1 MKISE
6 VFTAGGVPS
15 ITYNARS
22 EYQLEENLELDLEI
36 EGKILSI
43 TGPTKIGKSTLC
55 KKVIP
60 IDKLVSVPCGGLK
73 NIDDLWSTIITK
85 LSLAN
90 TKVNENESEKTK
102 TNTNELTVGTEAGF
116 LNWLKAKVEG
126 KQQKANATREATR
139 TQTVFEARPLDL
151 AIEGLIQNKSVLVL
165 DDFHYC
171 TKELQTEIIR
181 SLKDPLSIGLKI
193 IICSVPHRDE
203 DSIKVEHELEGR
215 ILQFR
220 ISQWSPQELKEISMK
235 GFTALNLQVPVNII
249 NSFVNESYKSPHL
262 MQEFC
267 YRYCRWNNIF
277 EKQVDLIHMN
287 DAFNLE
293 TFYSQLINTFS
304 SKFLYEKLV
313 SGPDRERKMRQLKN
327 GSEGDIYYVIMLAL
341 SELTHFDSIT
351 PDIVREKLKE
361 LLEATSMPNKQQVQQ
376 VLSKMTDI
384 AKTSTTRE
392 PSIDFQENKLFIVDP
407 FFAFYLKW
415 CEK

>member
-6 VFTAGGVPS
+6 VFTAGGVPN

-22 EYQLEENLELDLEI
+22 RYHLEDNLKLDLQI
-36 EGKILSI
+36 DGKILSI

-73 NIDDLWSTIITK
+73 NIDDLWSTIVTK
-85 LSLAN
+85 LSLAI
-90 TKVNENESEKTK
+90 THVDENENEKTQ
-102 TNTNELTVGTEAGF
+102 TNTNELAVGIEAGF
-116 LNWLKAKVEG
+116 FNWIKTKVET
-126 KQQKANATREATR
+126 KQQKANATRQATR
-139 TQTVFEARPLDL
+139 TQTIYEPRPLDL
-151 AIEGLIQNKSVLVL
+151 AIEGLIQNKCILVL

-203 DSIKVEHELEGR
+203 DSIKVEHELDGR

-220 ISQWSPQELKEISMK
+220 INPWNPQELKEISIK
-235 GFTALNLQVPVNII
+235 GFTALNLQVPDYII
-249 NSFVNESYKSPHL
+249 NSFVEESYKSPHL

-267 YRYCRWNNIF
+267 YRYCRSNNIF
-277 EKQVDLIHMN
+277 EKQDELIHMN
-287 DAFNLE
+287 DDFNLE
-293 TFYSQLINTFS
+293 TFYSQLIDTFS
-304 SKFLYEKLV
+304 SKFLYDKLV
-313 SGPDRERKMRQLKN
+313 SGPDRDRKMRQLKN

-341 SELTHFDSIT
+341 SELTHLDSIS
-351 PDIVREKLKE
+351 PDIVREELKE
-361 LLEATSMPNKQQVQQ
+361 ILEAASMPNKQQVQQ

-384 AKTSTTRE
+384 AKSSTTRE

-407 FFAFYLKW
+407 FFAFFLKW